1 VVKKSNLGI
10 LFAIVFIDLLGFSLI
25 LPLLPFYAGTFGAT
39 PPQVGVLIASYAA
52 AQLVGAPLL
61 GRMSDRFGRRPILM
75 VSLLGTIIGFLILGF
90 ARSLWML
97 FFSRV
102 LDGFTGGNISV
113 AQAYIADV
121 SDERNRARNF
131 GLIGVAFGLG
141 FILGP
146 AVGGA
151 LSAYGFSVPAFAA
164 AGLSTLSLLGV
175 VFLLPE
181 SLGPEART
189 SLAARKREEFT
200 LRNLWQALNRP
211 QVGPLLSIRFF
222 FGLAFSMFQTIFPLY
237 AEYKL
242 GLDARNTGFVLAYVG
257 ILVVLVQGVA
267 IGQLTA
273 RFQERTLIVSA
284 LALMGMALLMWA
296 ITPNL
301 PILLVALIPLA
312 FAGGVLNTVLNSSLS
327 RTVSPEEVG
336 GVLGLSAS
344 LESLTRIISPSAG
357 GYLLGTIGA
366 WAPGIFSALVV
377 AGVTLFAWQRLIIK
391 PHHPSPARLY
401 E

>member
-1 VVKKSNLGI
+1 MKKSNLGI

-25 LPLLPFYAGTFGAT
+25 LPLLPFYAATFGAT
-39 PPQVGVLIASYAA
+39 PPQVGLLIASYAA
-52 AQLVGAPLL
+52 AQLIGAPLL

-75 VSLLGTIIGFLILGF
+75 VSLLGTVIGFLILGF

-113 AQAYIADV
+113 AQAYIADI
-121 SDERNRARNF
+121 SDEPNRARNF

-141 FILGP
+141 FIFGP
-146 AVGGA
+146 AIGGV
-151 LSAYGFSVPAFAA
+151 LSAYGFSVPAFVA
-164 AGLSTLSLLGV
+164 AGLSTLSLLSV

-181 SLGPEART
+181 SLSPEART

-200 LRNLWQALNRP
+200 LRNLWQALSRP
-211 QVGPLLSIRFF
+211 EVGPLLSIRFF

-237 AEYKL
+237 AEHRL
-242 GLDARNTGFVLAYVG
+242 GLDARSTGFVLAYVG

-284 LALMGMALLMWA
+284 LALMGLALLMWA
-296 ITPNL
+296 LVPNL
-301 PILLVALIPLA
+301 PLLLAVLIPLA
-312 FAGGVLNTVLNSSLS
+312 LAGGVLNTVLNSSLS
-327 RTVSPEEVG
+327 RAVYPEEVG

-344 LESLTRIISPSAG
+344 LESLTRIISPSTG
-357 GYLLGTIGA
+357 GYLLGTIGT
-366 WAPGIFSALVV
+366 WAPGIFSALIV
-377 AGVTLFAWQRLIIK
+377 AGITFFAWQRLIAR
-391 PHHPSPARLY
+391 PHSPLPARLC

>member
-1 VVKKSNLGI
+1 MRKSHLGLI
-10 LFAIVFIDLLGFSLI
+10 FTIVFIDLLGFSLI
-25 LPLLPFYAGTFGAT
+25 LPLLPFYAGSFGAT
-39 PPQVGVLIASYAA
+39 PTQVGLLIASYAA

-61 GRMSDRFGRRPILM
+61 GRMSDRFGRRPILI
-75 VSLLGTIIGFLILGF
+75 VSLLGTVLGFLILGF

-97 FFSRV
+97 FFSRI

-113 AQAYIADV
+113 AQAYIADI

-141 FILGP
+141 FIFGP
-146 AVGGA
+146 ATGGA
-151 LSAYGFSVPAFAA
+151 LSVYGFSVPALVAA
-164 AGLSTLSLLGV
+164 LLSALSLLGV

-181 SLGPEART
+181 SLRPEART
-189 SLAARKREEFT
+189 SLATRKREEFT
-200 LRNLWQALNRP
+200 LRNLWQALSRP
-211 QVGPLLSIRFF
+211 QAGPLLSIRFF

-237 AEYKL
+237 AEYRL
-242 GLDARNTGFVLAYVG
+242 GLDARSTGLVLAYVG
-257 ILVVLVQGVA
+257 MLVVLVQGVA

-284 LALMGMALLMWA
+284 LVLMMLALLMWA
-296 ITPNL
+296 ITPDL
-301 PILLVALIPLA
+301 PVLLVVLIPLA

-327 RTVSPEEVG
+327 KAVHPEEVG
-336 GVLGLSAS
+336 GILGLSAS
-344 LESLTRIISPSAG
+344 LESLTRIISPSVG

-377 AGVTLFAWQRLIIK
+377 TGVAFFAWQRLIVR
-391 PHHPSPARLY
+391 PDPPLPARL
-401 E
+401 

>member
-1 VVKKSNLGI
+1 MKRSNLGLI
-10 LFAIVFIDLLGFSLI
+10 FAIVFIDLLGFSLI

-39 PPQVGVLIASYAA
+39 PTQVGLLVASYAA
-52 AQLVGAPLL
+52 AQLVSAPLL

-75 VSLLGTIIGFLILGF
+75 VSLLGTVIGFLILGF

-97 FFSRV
+97 FFSRI

-113 AQAYIADV
+113 AQAYIADI

-141 FILGP
+141 FIFGP
-146 AVGGA
+146 AIGGM
-151 LSAYGFSVPAFAA
+151 LSVYGFSVPAFVAA
-164 AGLSTLSLLGV
+164 LLSTLSLLGV

-181 SLGPEART
+181 SLGSEART

-200 LRNLWQALNRP
+200 LSNLWQALSRP

-237 AEYKL
+237 TEYRL
-242 GLDARNTGFVLAYVG
+242 GLDARSTGLVLAYVG
-257 ILVVLVQGVA
+257 MLVVLVQGAA
-267 IGQLTA
+267 IGPLTA

-284 LALMGMALLMWA
+284 LVLMILALFMWA
-296 ITPNL
+296 ITPDL
-301 PILLVALIPLA
+301 AILLVVLIPLA

-327 RTVSPEEVG
+327 RAVYPEEIG
-336 GVLGLSAS
+336 GILGLSAS
-344 LESLTRIISPSAG
+344 LEGLTRIISPSVG

-366 WAPGIFSALVV
+366 WAPGLFSALVV
-377 AGVTLFAWQRLIIK
+377 AGVTFFAWQRLIIR
-391 PHHPSPARLY
+391 PDPPLSARL
-401 E
+401 